1 MTSMP
6 EQPGRDHH
14 GEAPAEEVVL
24 GVDTHKDVHVAA
36 ALTRQGTMTA
46 TSAFPATADGYRQLL
61 AWARQLGQVAAAGVE
76 GTGSWGAGLARFL
89 RAEGIV
95 VIEVNRPDRSARRR
109 RGKTDAIDAEA
120 AARAVI
126 SGQAAVTPKSA
137 DGSVEAMRFYK
148 LAKDSAVK
156 SRTQAVNQLKAVIVN
171 GDPELRDQL
180 RDLTTYAQVQYCA
193 DLLPAGCSPAI
204 TASSRVLRLLALR
217 IQHLSAEIRQ
227 LEKLITA
234 EVRAT
239 APALLELFGVA
250 QDSAATLL
258 IAAGDNPGR
267 LTGEASFA
275 ALCGVSPVDSSS
287 GQTQRHRLNRGG
299 NRQANAALFRIALTR
314 LRADPRTRAYARR
327 RTRNGR
333 SKREILRCL
342 KRYIARE
349 VFKIISAALA
359 PAAT

>member
-1 MTSMP
+1 MTSMLQ
-6 EQPGRDHH
+6 QPGRDHQ
-14 GEAPAEEVVL
+14 GDEPAEELVL

-36 ALTRQGTMTA
+36 ALTRQGTMMA
-46 TSAFPATADGYRQLL
+46 TGTFPATAAGYRQLL

-89 RAEGIV
+89 RGEGIV

-126 SGQAAVTPKSA
+126 SGQAAVIPKSA

-171 GDPELRDQL
+171 GDPQLRDQL

-193 DLLPAGCSPAI
+193 ELLPAGCSAAI
-204 TASSRVLRLLALR
+204 TASHRVLRLLARR

-234 EVRAT
+234 EVRVT

-267 LTGEASFA
+267 LTGEESFA
-275 ALCGVSPVDSSS
+275 ALCGVSPVESSS